1 MSDSPRPWHASALRK
16 LVGGPRIGTRMVF
29 RRLPAGR
36 RCKVCWV
43 PMQGPF
49 SLLFQAIRIRPSRK
63 NPHMC
68 TM

>member
-1 MSDSPRPWHASALRK
+1 MSDSPRPWHGSALRK
-16 LVGGPRIGTRMVF
+16 LVGGSRIATRIVF
-29 RRLPAGR
+29 RLLPAGR

-49 SLLFQAIRIRPSRK
+49 SVFFQAIRIGPSRK
-63 NPHMC
+63 NPSMC